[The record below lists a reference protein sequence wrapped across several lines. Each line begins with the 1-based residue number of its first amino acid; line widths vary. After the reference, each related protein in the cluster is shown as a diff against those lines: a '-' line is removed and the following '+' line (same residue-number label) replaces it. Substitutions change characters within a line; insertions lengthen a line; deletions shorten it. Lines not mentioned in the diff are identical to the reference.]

1 MPAAVPGSVRRRCRL
16 AGTTLARWARRCGS
30 RGGPGSGLA
39 GRCGSRGVLLVQH
52 RKARAPADDTLEQGV
67 PAARLNAIHG
77 SHRAALP
84 RRSGRSGREA
94 RLHQRGWR
102 VKPKRARLIRRSG
115 RQAIAPSRRRTRPS
129 DSPPGTCAVR
139 NDCPLPASADR
150 SPCRPSVP
158 VSDFCRHDTTA
169 NAWRRAREPRT
180 AYAPGTGSEHRPHRH
195 VTVTDMSLTA
205 T

>member
-1 MPAAVPGSVRRRCRL
+1 MSACRNHTRSMGASMRISRRAWIGACWSMRIS
-16 AGTTLARWARRCGS
+16 RRT
-30 RGGPGSGLA
+30 
-39 GRCGSRGVLLVQH
+39 
-52 RKARAPADDTLEQGV
+52 ARAAPQGTEGPADDTLEHGV

-77 SHRAALP
+77 SHRAALS

-139 NDCPLPASADR
+139 NDCPLPASADK

-180 AYAPGTGSEHRPHRH
+180 AYAPGIGSEHRPHRH